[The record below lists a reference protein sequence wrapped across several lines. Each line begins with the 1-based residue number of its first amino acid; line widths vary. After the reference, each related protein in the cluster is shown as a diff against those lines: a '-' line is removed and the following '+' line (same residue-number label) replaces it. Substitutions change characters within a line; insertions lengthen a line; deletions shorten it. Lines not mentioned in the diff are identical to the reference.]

1 MADEQDIAQDK
12 PDAEEVVKQELSP
25 VEQKAM
31 ESGWV
36 PEDEWAGDKSQW
48 RPAKEFLD
56 RGELFKKID
65 DQNRNVKELKRALD
79 DMKRHHNSVRE
90 TEYTRALQ
98 SLKTQKQTALEEGDA
113 ATVVR
118 IDDQIDLVRDE
129 QTKLKQD
136 TAKEEYTSP
145 EPAPE
150 FTNWVSQNKWY
161 ENDTNMKTWA
171 DGIGRNLA
179 AAGMKPD
186 NVLREIEKQVKE
198 VFPNKF
204 RNANRD
210 KPGAVEGS
218 SNKGGK
224 STGSFVLSDDERRV
238 MQRFVRSGVMTEAQ
252 YVKDLKSVRGE

>member
-1 MADEQDIAQDK
+1 M
-12 PDAEEVVKQELSP
+12 AEELKQELEKVP
-25 VEQKAM
+25 EVVVEKQEPTAVEQKAM

-36 PEDEWAGDKSQW
+36 PEDEWDGDKSQW

-65 DQNRNVKELKRALD
+65 DQNRTVKELKHALD

-90 TEYTRALQ
+90 TEYARALVN
-98 SLKTQKQTALEEGDA
+98 LKTQKQTALEEGDA

-129 QTKLKQD
+129 QTKLKQ
-136 TAKEEYTSP
+136 TSNQVEYSP

-150 FTNWVSQNKWY
+150 FTAWASRNKWY
-161 ENDTNMKTWA
+161 DSDTNMKTWA

-186 NVLREIEKQVKE
+186 NVLREIEKQVKD

-204 RNANRD
+204 RNVNRD
-210 KPGAVEGS
+210 KPGAVVGS
-218 SNKGGK
+218 TNKGGK
-224 STGSFVLSDDERRV
+224 ANGSFVLSDDERRV
-238 MQRFVRSGVMTEAQ
+238 MQRFVRSGVMTEEQ

>member
-1 MADEQDIAQDK
+1 M
-12 PDAEEVVKQELSP
+12 AEEIKQGEEVQAPKEEVKELSLI
-25 VEQKAM
+25 EQKAI

-36 PEDEWAGDKSQW
+36 PEDEWDGDKSQW

-65 DQNRNVKELKRALD
+65 DQNRTVKELKHALD

-90 TEYTRALQ
+90 TEYARALA

-129 QTKLKQD
+129 QTKLLQNNNQR
-136 TAKEEYTSP
+136 EYSA

-150 FTNWVSQNKWY
+150 FTAWTSRNKWY
-161 ENDTNMKTWA
+161 DSDTNMKTWA

-186 NVLREIEKQVKE
+186 NVLKEIEKQVKD

-204 RNANRD
+204 RNVNRD

-218 SNKGGK
+218 TNKGGK
-224 STGSFVLSDDERRV
+224 ANGSFVLSDDERRV
-238 MQRFVRSGVMTEAQ
+238 MQRFVRSGVMTEAD
-252 YVKDLKSVRGE
+252 YIKDLKSVRGE

>member
-1 MADEQDIAQDK
+1 MADEEIK
-12 PDAEEVVKQELSP
+12 VVTEQP
-25 VEQKAM
+25 VEKKEPTEIEQRAM
-31 ESGWV
+31 DSGWV
-36 PEDEWAGDKSQW
+36 PEEEWEGDKSQW

-56 RGELFKKID
+56 RGELFHKID
-65 DQNRNVKELKRALD
+65 DQNRNIKELKRALD

-90 TEYTRALQ
+90 TEYARALQ
-98 SLKTQKQTALEEGDA
+98 SLKDQKQTALEEGDA

-129 QTKLKQD
+129 QTKLKQ
-136 TAKEEYTSP
+136 TNVQEEQSSP

-150 FTNWVSQNKWY
+150 FVAWTARNTWY
-161 ENDTNMKTWA
+161 KNDTNMQTWA

-179 AAGMKPD
+179 AAGMRPD
-186 NVLREIEKQVKE
+186 MVLKEIEKQVKE

-204 RNANRD
+204 RNVNRD

-224 STGSFVLSDDERRV
+224 TGGSFVLSDDERRV
-238 MQRFVRSGVMTEAQ
+238 MQRFVRSGVMTEAE
-252 YVKDLKSVRGE
+252 YIKDLKSVRGE